1 MIVEHKTLF
10 IVRHAKA
17 EGQEPTAKL
26 SAEGVFQADQLKE
39 QLKKLQIEKIIC
51 SPLSR
56 AIQTI
61 KPFVDEKGIH
71 MEIDDRLAERILS
84 VHDMD
89 DWQDRLAQTFNE
101 HDVRFEGGE
110 TSREALAR
118 IGGVVQDVLK
128 RNETTL
134 LVSHGNLISLFLQ
147 SLDNQFGFHEWQ
159 AMKNP
164 HIFRIE
170 YEGGRGMFYDLG

>member
-1 MIVEHKTLF
+1 METKTLYV
-10 IVRHAKA
+10 VRHAKA
-17 EGQEPTAKL
+17 GGQEPAAKL
-26 SAEGVFQADQLKE
+26 TIEGQMQAIQLKE
-39 QLKKLQIEKIIC
+39 QLKELKVEKIIS
-51 SPLSR
+51 SPFLR

-61 KPFVDEKGIH
+61 EPFANEKGIPI
-71 MEIDDRLAERILS
+71 EINTRLAERVLS
-84 VHDMD
+84 VHSMD
-89 DWQDRLAQTFNE
+89 DWQDRLAQTFND

-110 TSREALAR
+110 SSREALAR
-118 IGGVVQDVLK
+118 INSVVQEVLK

-147 SLDNQFGFHEWQ
+147 SLDNQFGFSEWQ

-170 YEGGRGMFYDLG
+170 YIEGRARFYELG